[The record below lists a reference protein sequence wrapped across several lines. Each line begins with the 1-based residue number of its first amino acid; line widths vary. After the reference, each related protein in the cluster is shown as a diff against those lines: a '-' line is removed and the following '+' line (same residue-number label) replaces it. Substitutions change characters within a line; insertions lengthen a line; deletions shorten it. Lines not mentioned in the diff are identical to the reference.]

1 MNNDSNAKHFYDAV
15 EQSYKY
21 NLGTSKFC
29 FNVHSASHSLI
40 KL

>member
-21 NLGTSKFC
+21 NLETLKSYFNIHSTSY
-29 FNVHSASHSLI
+29 
-40 KL
+40 